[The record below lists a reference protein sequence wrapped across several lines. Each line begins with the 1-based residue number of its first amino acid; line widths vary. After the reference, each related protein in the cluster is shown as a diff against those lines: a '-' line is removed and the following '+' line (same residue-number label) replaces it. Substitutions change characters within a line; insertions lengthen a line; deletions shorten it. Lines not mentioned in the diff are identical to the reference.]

1 MSLQSE
7 LWKSASFIFSK
18 LLNKMQIYMCIYFHI
33 CKRTFTILSQ
43 ERHQILP
50 QGGRRLKSFPLYQ
63 HKQLMRFLRLDKQAS
78 TTICGLGVS
87 HLHSANSFPTRT
99 CSTVS
104 ILIAASLRDS
114 SLCPR
119 GPELA
124 EPHGRSGMPEDEATD
139 KALYAKEPMGL
150 AVLASRGLLMPNGL

>member
-1 MSLQSE
+1 MH
-7 LWKSASFIFSK
+7 IFSH
-18 LLNKMQIYMCIYFHI
+18 L
-33 CKRTFTILSQ
+33 Q
-43 ERHQILP
+43 ENLHHPESTTPLDSST
-50 QGGRRLKSFPLYQ
+50 GREEYQ
-63 HKQLMRFLRLDKQAS
+63 HKQLMRFLRLDKWAS

-87 HLHSANSFPTRT
+87 HLDSANSFPTRT